1 MATASDMTFTSGKTW
16 LGHPRG
22 LFLLFFVEMWERFSF
37 YGMRALLIFY
47 LTQHF
52 LFSDRDAAHSYGAY
66 MSLIYISPLMGG
78 YLADR
83 YLGQR
88 KAVLFGGIVIAAG
101 HIILGM
107 EADSSANSIGL
118 GLFWLGLATVIVGT
132 GFLKASV
139 SAMVGQLYPRDDI
152 RRDPA
157 YTIFYMG
164 INVGATIGPLICGY
178 LGQRWGWHWG
188 FGAASIGMIAGVI
201 GFILCKPLLQGRG
214 EPPDPARLAERV
226 GGVISR
232 EWLVYMSSLLSILLC
247 WLLIQQ
253 HAVVGWMLAGASVFM
268 VAYILW
274 EALGR
279 MERIGRDRMLAALF
293 LLFIN
298 PLFWGLYEQTGS
310 SLSLFTARYT
320 DRNILGFDVPASM
333 FQSVN
338 AAYILIF
345 GPILASLWI
354 ALAKR
359 GREPSTPAKFGLA
372 LILVGAG
379 FLILVAGT
387 GTPGTLTPILFI
399 FLLYLCHTLGELC
412 LSPVGLSAMSKL
424 APSRMIGLIMG
435 IWFLAMALGEYVAG
449 MIAAATG
456 GTEGAAS
463 RDAVL
468 TVYGEIGWWSIGIGL
483 FVMAIAPFVKRLMH
497 AGQSDREEGTD
508 AEAQRDNF
516 AIVDPAQDKRH

>member
-1 MATASDMTFTSGKTW
+1 MATSPTNVAHSGKTW

-88 KAVLFGGIVIAAG
+88 KAVLFGGIVIAIG
-101 HIILGM
+101 HIILGL
-107 EADSSANSIGL
+107 EADGSANSMGL
-118 GLFWLGLATVIVGT
+118 GLFWLGLATVIIGT

-139 SAMVGQLYPRDDI
+139 SALVGQLYPRDDM

-164 INVGATIGPLICGY
+164 INVGATIGPVICGY

-188 FGAASIGMIAGVI
+188 FGAASVGMIAGVI
-201 GFILCKPLLQGRG
+201 GFVLCKPLLQGGG
-214 EPPDPARLAERV
+214 EPPDPQRLAERV
-226 GGVISR
+226 GGLISR
-232 EWLVYMSSLLSILLC
+232 EWLVYLSSLLTILLC
-247 WLLIQQ
+247 WVLIQQ
-253 HAVVGWMLAGASVFM
+253 HALVGWMLAGASIFM
-268 VAYILW
+268 VLYILW
-274 EALGR
+274 EAFGR

-293 LLFIN
+293 LLVVN

-310 SLSLFTARYT
+310 SLSLFTHRYA
-320 DRNILGFDVPASM
+320 DRHILGFDVPASM

-345 GPILASLWI
+345 GPVIAALWI

-359 GREPSTPAKFGLA
+359 GWEPSTPAKFGLA
-372 LILVGAG
+372 LTLVGAG
-379 FLILVAGT
+379 FLVLVAGT
-387 GTPGTLTPILFI
+387 GAPGTLTPVLFI

-424 APSRMIGLIMG
+424 APSRMIGLMMG
-435 IWFLAMALGEYVAG
+435 IWFLAMALGEYAAG

-456 GTEGAAS
+456 GEAGAAS
-463 RDAVL
+463 REGVL
-468 TVYGEIGWWSIGIGL
+468 SVYNQIGWWSIGIGIV
-483 FVMAIAPFVKRLMH
+483 VMAIAPLVKRLMH
-497 AGQSDREEGTD
+497 ADQFGDAEGAE
-508 AEAQRDNF
+508 AEAQSDSF
-516 AIVDPAQDKRH
+516 AIADRNATERS

>member
-1 MATASDMTFTSGKTW
+1 MASSTSTSDDQWPTW

-52 LFSDRDAAHSYGAY
+52 LFSDRDAAHAYGAY

-83 YLGQR
+83 YIGQR
-88 KAVLFGGIVIAAG
+88 KAVLFGGIIIAIG
-101 HIILGM
+101 HIILGLKGDA
-107 EADSSANSIGL
+107 EPSAMGL
-118 GLFWLGLATVIVGT
+118 GLFWLGLATVITGT
-132 GFLKASV
+132 GFLKANV
-139 SAMVGQLYPRDDI
+139 SALVGGLYPRDDM

-164 INVGATIGPLICGY
+164 INVGATLGPIICGY

-188 FGAASIGMIAGVI
+188 FGAASVGMMAGVI
-201 GFILCKPLLQGRG
+201 GFALCKPLLHGGG
-214 EPPDPARLAERV
+214 EPPEPARLAERV
-226 GGVISR
+226 GGIVSR
-232 EWLVYMSSLLSILLC
+232 ESLVYASSLLSILLC
-247 WLLIQQ
+247 WWLIQR
-253 HAVVGWMLAGASVFM
+253 HAIVGWMLAAASALVLL
-268 VAYILW
+268 YILW
-274 EALGR
+274 EAFR
-279 MERIGRDRMLAALF
+279 MERVDRDRMLAALF
-293 LLFIN
+293 LLAIN

-310 SLSLFTARYT
+310 SLSLFTDRYT
-320 DRNILGFDVPASM
+320 DREILGFNVPASM

-345 GPILASLWI
+345 GPVMAALWI
-354 ALAKR
+354 WLAKR
-359 GREPSTPAKFGLA
+359 RWEPSAPAKFGIALA
-372 LILVGAG
+372 LVGAG
-379 FLILVAGT
+379 FLVLVAGT
-387 GTPGTLTPILFI
+387 GAPGTLTPVLFI

-424 APSRMIGLIMG
+424 APTRMIGLMMG

-456 GTEGAAS
+456 GAEGAAS
-463 RDAVL
+463 REGVL
-468 TVYGEIGWWSIGIGL
+468 GVYQQIGWWSVGAGIA
-483 FVMAIAPFVKRLMH
+483 VVAVAPIVKRRMH
-497 AGQSDREEGTD
+497 QGTSSDSGRAREE
-508 AEAQRDNF
+508 A
-516 AIVDPAQDKRH
+516 PA

>member
-1 MATASDMTFTSGKTW
+1 MATSISTPAGAGAGRTW

-52 LFSDRDAAHSYGAY
+52 LFSDRDASYAYGAY

-88 KAVLFGGIVIAAG
+88 KAVLFGGVVIAAG

-107 EADSSANSIGL
+107 ESDDAGAMGL
-118 GLFWLGLATVIVGT
+118 GLFWLGLATVITGT
-132 GFLKASV
+132 GFLKSSV
-139 SAMVGQLYPRDDI
+139 SALVGQLYPRDDM

-164 INVGATIGPLICGY
+164 INLGATIGPVICGY
-178 LGQRWGWHWG
+178 LGQTWGWHWG
-188 FGAASIGMIAGVI
+188 FGAASVGMIAGVI
-201 GFILCKPLLQGRG
+201 GFMLCRPLLQGKG
-214 EPPDPARLAERV
+214 EPRDPERLRQRV
-226 GGVISR
+226 GGILSR
-232 EWLVYMSSLLSILLC
+232 EWLVYLSSLAFIALC
-247 WLLIQQ
+247 WFLIQN
-253 HAVVGWMLAGASVFM
+253 HVIVGWMLAAASVA
-268 VAYILW
+268 VVLYILW
-274 EALGR
+274 EAFGR

-293 LLFIN
+293 LLVIN

-310 SLSLFTARYT
+310 SLSLFTDRYT
-320 DRNILGFDVPASM
+320 DRNIWGFNVPASM

-338 AAYILIF
+338 AAYILMF
-345 GPILASLWI
+345 GPVMAGLWI
-354 ALAKR
+354 WLAKR
-359 GREPSTPAKFGLA
+359 GWEPSTPAKFGIALA
-372 LILVGAG
+372 LVGAG

-387 GTPGTLTPILFI
+387 GAPGTLTPVLFI

-424 APSRMIGLIMG
+424 APSRMIGLMMG
-435 IWFLAMALGEYVAG
+435 IWFLAMALGEYAAG
-449 MIAAATG
+449 LIAAATG
-456 GTEGAAS
+456 GEGGAAS
-463 RDAVL
+463 RGDVL
-468 TVYGEIGWWSIGIGL
+468 AVYGRIGWWSVGAGL
-483 FVMAIAPFVKRLMH
+483 VVMALAPLVKRLMH
-497 AGQSDREEGTD
+497 ADRFDEEG
-508 AEAQRDNF
+508 E
-516 AIVDPAQDKRH
+516 

>member
-1 MATASDMTFTSGKTW
+1 MARSTSAINPQGPSW

-52 LFSDRDAAHSYGAY
+52 LFSDRDAAHAYGAY

-88 KAVLFGGIVIAAG
+88 KAVLFGGIVIAMG
-101 HIILGM
+101 HIILGLGSDDKGAM
-107 EADSSANSIGL
+107 GL
-118 GLFWLGLATVIVGT
+118 GLFWLGLATVITGT

-139 SAMVGQLYPRDDI
+139 SALVGQLYPRDDM

-164 INVGATIGPLICGY
+164 INVGATIGPIICGY
-178 LGQRWGWHWG
+178 LGQSWGWHWG
-188 FGAASIGMIAGVI
+188 FGAASVGMIAGVI
-201 GFILCKPLLQGRG
+201 GFALCKPLLQGGG
-214 EPPDPARLAERV
+214 EPPDPIRLAERV
-226 GGVISR
+226 GGIISR
-232 EWLVYMSSLLSILLC
+232 EWLVYGSSLLSILLC

-253 HAVVGWMLAGASVFM
+253 HQVVGWMLAAASALVLL
-268 VAYILW
+268 YILW
-274 EALGR
+274 EAFR
-279 MERIGRDRMLAALF
+279 MERIDRDRMLAALF
-293 LLFIN
+293 LLMIN

-310 SLSLFTARYT
+310 SLSLFTDRYT
-320 DRNILGFDVPASM
+320 NREIWGFNVPASM

-345 GPILASLWI
+345 GPVMAALWI
-354 ALAKR
+354 WLAKR
-359 GREPSTPAKFGLA
+359 GWEPSAPAKFGVA
-372 LILVGAG
+372 LGLVGAG
-379 FLILVAGT
+379 FLVLVAGT
-387 GTPGTLTPILFI
+387 GAPGTLTPVLFI

-424 APSRMIGLIMG
+424 APARMIGLMMG
-435 IWFLAMALGEYVAG
+435 IWFLAMALGEYAAG

-456 GTEGAAS
+456 GEAGAAS
-463 RDAVL
+463 RDGVLAVYQ
-468 TVYGEIGWWSIGIGL
+468 TIGWWSVGVGL
-483 FVMAIAPFVKRLMH
+483 VVMALAPLVKRLMH
-497 AGQSDREEGTD
+497 QQRVPDTAGAQ
-508 AEAQRDNF
+508 AE
-516 AIVDPAQDKRH
+516 PA

>member
-1 MATASDMTFTSGKTW
+1 MATSVTTAAGAGAGTGKTW

-52 LFSDRDAAHSYGAY
+52 LFSDRDASYAYGAY

-88 KAVLFGGIVIAAG
+88 KAVLFGGVVIAIG

-107 EADSSANSIGL
+107 ESDDAGAMGL
-118 GLFWLGLATVIVGT
+118 GLFWFGLATVITGT
-132 GFLKASV
+132 GFLKSSV
-139 SAMVGQLYPRDDI
+139 SALVGQLYPRDDM

-164 INVGATIGPLICGY
+164 INLGATIGPVICGY
-178 LGQRWGWHWG
+178 LGQTWGWHWG
-188 FGAASIGMIAGVI
+188 FGAASVGMIAGVI
-201 GFILCKPLLQGRG
+201 GFMLCKPLLQGRG
-214 EPPDPARLAERV
+214 EPPDPARLKERV

-232 EWLVYMSSLLSILLC
+232 EWLVYLSSLASIALC
-247 WLLIQQ
+247 WFLIQS
-253 HAVVGWMLAGASVFM
+253 HAVVGWMLAAASVA
-268 VAYILW
+268 VVLYILW
-274 EALGR
+274 EAFGR

-293 LLFIN
+293 LLVIN
-298 PLFWGLYEQTGS
+298 PIFWGLYEQTGS
-310 SLSLFTARYT
+310 SLSLFTDRYT
-320 DRNILGFDVPASM
+320 NRHILGFHVPASM

-338 AAYILIF
+338 AAYILMF
-345 GPILASLWI
+345 GPVIAGLWI
-354 ALAKR
+354 WLAKR
-359 GREPSTPAKFGLA
+359 GWEPSTPAKFGIALA
-372 LILVGAG
+372 LVGAG

-387 GTPGTLTPILFI
+387 GAPGTLTPVLFI

-424 APSRMIGLIMG
+424 APSRMIGLMMG
-435 IWFLAMALGEYVAG
+435 IWFLAMALGEYAAG
-449 MIAAATG
+449 LIAAATG
-456 GTEGAAS
+456 GAGGAAS
-463 RDAVL
+463 RGDVLAV
-468 TVYGEIGWWSIGIGL
+468 YSQIGWWSVGAGL
-483 FVMAIAPFVKRLMH
+483 VVMALAPLVKRLMH
-497 AGQSDREEGTD
+497 SDRFGEES
-508 AEAQRDNF
+508 
-516 AIVDPAQDKRH
+516 V

>member
-1 MATASDMTFTSGKTW
+1 MASSTSTSDEQRSTW
-16 LGHPRG
+16 IGHPRG

-52 LFSDRDAAHSYGAY
+52 LFSDRDAAHAYGAY

-83 YLGQR
+83 YIGQR
-88 KAVLFGGIVIAAG
+88 KAVLFGGIVIAIG
-101 HIILGM
+101 HIILGLEGDAESGAM
-107 EADSSANSIGL
+107 GL
-118 GLFWLGLATVIVGT
+118 GLFWLGLATVITGT

-139 SAMVGQLYPRDDI
+139 SALVGQLYPRDDM

-164 INVGATIGPLICGY
+164 INVGATLGPIICGY

-188 FGAASIGMIAGVI
+188 FGAASVGMIAGVI
-201 GFILCKPLLQGRG
+201 GFALCKPLLQGGG

-226 GGVISR
+226 GGIVSR
-232 EWLVYMSSLLSILLC
+232 EWLVYGSSLLSILLC
-247 WLLIQQ
+247 WWLIQR
-253 HAVVGWMLAGASVFM
+253 HAVVGWMLAAASALVLI
-268 VAYILW
+268 YILW
-274 EALGR
+274 EAFR
-279 MERIGRDRMLAALF
+279 MERVDRDRMLAALF
-293 LLFIN
+293 LLAIN

-310 SLSLFTARYT
+310 SLSLFTDRYT
-320 DRNILGFDVPASM
+320 DREIIGFNVPASM

-345 GPILASLWI
+345 GPVMAALWI
-354 ALAKR
+354 WLAKR
-359 GREPSTPAKFGLA
+359 GWEPSAPAKFGIALA
-372 LILVGAG
+372 LVGAG
-379 FLILVAGT
+379 FLVLVAGT
-387 GTPGTLTPILFI
+387 GAPGTLTPVLFI

-424 APSRMIGLIMG
+424 APARMIGLMMG
-435 IWFLAMALGEYVAG
+435 IWFLAMALGEYAAG

-456 GTEGAAS
+456 GAEGAAS
-463 RDAVL
+463 REGVL
-468 TVYGEIGWWSIGIGL
+468 GVYQKIGWWSIGVGL
-483 FVMAIAPFVKRLMH
+483 TVMAIAPLVKRLMH
-497 AGQSDREEGTD
+497 QQASGDSDGT
-508 AEAQRDNF
+508 
-516 AIVDPAQDKRH
+516 PATAST

>member
-1 MATASDMTFTSGKTW
+1 MANSTSATEGPDKEW

-52 LFSDRDAAHSYGAY
+52 LFSDRDASYAYGAY
-66 MSLIYISPLMGG
+66 MSLIYIAPLMGG

-88 KAVLFGGIVIAAG
+88 KAVLFGGVVIAIG
-101 HIILGM
+101 HLILGLEGNDAGTM
-107 EADSSANSIGL
+107 GL
-118 GLFWLGLATVIVGT
+118 GLFWLGLATVITGT

-139 SAMVGQLYPRDDI
+139 SALVGQLYPRDDI

-164 INVGATIGPLICGY
+164 INVGATIGPVICGY

-188 FGAASIGMIAGVI
+188 FGAASVGMIAGVV
-201 GFILCKPLLQGRG
+201 GFALARPVLRGKG
-214 EPPDPARLAERV
+214 EPPDPERLAQRV
-226 GGVISR
+226 GGVVSR
-232 EWLVYMSSLLSILLC
+232 EWLVYLSSLLSILLC
-247 WLLIQQ
+247 WILIQR
-253 HAVVGWMLAGASVFM
+253 HVIVGWMLAIASGLIIV
-268 VAYILW
+268 YILW
-274 EALGR
+274 ESFVRL
-279 MERIGRDRMLAALF
+279 EKVGRDRMLAALF
-293 LLFIN
+293 LLLIN

-310 SLSLFTARYT
+310 SLSLFTDRYT
-320 DRNILGFDVPASM
+320 DRTILGFNVPASM

-345 GPILASLWI
+345 GPILAALWI
-354 ALAKR
+354 WLAKR
-359 GREPSTPAKFGLA
+359 GWEPSAPAKFGIALA
-372 LILVGAG
+372 LVGAG
-379 FLILVAGT
+379 FLVLVTGAG
-387 GTPGTLTPILFI
+387 GAAGSTPIIFI

-424 APSRMIGLIMG
+424 APSRMIGLMMG

-456 GTEGAAS
+456 GEVGAAP
-463 RDAVL
+463 RDQVL
-468 TVYGEIGWWSIGIGL
+468 AIYGSIGWWSIAAGAG
-483 FVMAIAPFVKRLMH
+483 VMILAPFVKRLMH
-497 AGQSDREEGTD
+497 LDRLGD
-508 AEAQRDNF
+508 ADPSHIEARGP
-516 AIVDPAQDKRH
+516 ISRS